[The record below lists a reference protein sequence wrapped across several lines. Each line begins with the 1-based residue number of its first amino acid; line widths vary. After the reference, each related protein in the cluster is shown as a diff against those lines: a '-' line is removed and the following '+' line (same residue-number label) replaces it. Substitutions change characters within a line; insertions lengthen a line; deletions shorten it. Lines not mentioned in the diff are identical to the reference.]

1 MKFRI
6 KYVIK
11 KNLRGAYLSS
21 AILLGFLL
29 VKVNRYL
36 FLVLCLTAL

>member
-6 KYVIK
+6 KYVI